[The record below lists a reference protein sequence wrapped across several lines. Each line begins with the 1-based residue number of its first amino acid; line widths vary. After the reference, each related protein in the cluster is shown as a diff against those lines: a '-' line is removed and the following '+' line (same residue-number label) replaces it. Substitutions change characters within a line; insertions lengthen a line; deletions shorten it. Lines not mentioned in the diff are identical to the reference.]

1 MTFKD
6 LPINAKFNAANTQQ
20 IIRNRGDR
28 PAPSFAGYNF
38 PFIKRD
44 EFGGHILY
52 QEGYSQRVSVY
63 YRIEPDNEVETV

>member
-6 LPINAKFNAANTQQ
+6 LPIAAKFKAANTQQ
-20 IIRNRGDR
+20 IIRNRGDI
-28 PAPSFAGYNF
+28 PAPSFAGYNY

-44 EFGGHILY
+44 EFGGHMLY
-52 QEGYSQRVSVY
+52 QDGSSQQVSVY